1 LVRAA
6 AEVKKMMLS
15 SWIDRHMHVA
25 SDGFVPA
32 AYRRWFEYG
41 LRLTLPLYSV
51 RGSCVSDAE
60 LGKFITYFP
69 QPYVPAI
76 RLDRCNLA
84 KIQFMD
90 LEIFAENCGVN
101 RPGRLNI

>member
-1 LVRAA
+1 
-6 AEVKKMMLS
+6 
-15 SWIDRHMHVA
+15 MHVA
-25 SDGFVPA
+25 NDGFVPA

-69 QPYVPAI
+69 QPYVSHT
-76 RLDRCNLA
+76 
-84 KIQFMD
+84 
-90 LEIFAENCGVN
+90 ENGVFSVEVN
-101 RPGRLNI
+101 ARFKYAADQRAR